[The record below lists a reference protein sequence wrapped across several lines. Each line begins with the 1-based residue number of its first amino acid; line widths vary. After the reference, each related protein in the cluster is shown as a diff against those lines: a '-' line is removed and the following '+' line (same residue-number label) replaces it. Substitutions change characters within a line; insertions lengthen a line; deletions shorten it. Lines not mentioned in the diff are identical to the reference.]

1 MPWSTLCRADWVRNG
16 SVLTRAPFLEPRFR
30 LSGDRI
36 LGFGPPDENPSNA
49 TLQWHFRRRV
59 STVLVGTMVEA
70 RWLEMM
76 VSSDHP
82 LADERVAEAIARVL
96 SRYWVD
102 PRQGVEVIL
111 THRGANIAYLA
122 RATG

>member
-1 MPWSTLCRADWVRNG
+1 M
-16 SVLTRAPFLEPRFR
+16 
-30 LSGDRI
+30 
-36 LGFGPPDENPSNA
+36 
-49 TLQWHFRRRV
+49 
-59 STVLVGTMVEA
+59 LVGTMVEA

-102 PRQGVEVIL
+102 TASGVELIM

-122 RATG
+122 RATGLICGFMLPAQNCFITAPQWE

>member
-1 MPWSTLCRADWVRNG
+1 
-16 SVLTRAPFLEPRFR
+16 
-30 LSGDRI
+30 
-36 LGFGPPDENPSNA
+36 
-49 TLQWHFRRRV
+49 
-59 STVLVGTMVEA
+59 MVEA

-96 SRYWVD
+96 SRSWVD
-102 PRQGVEVIL
+102 AASGVEVIL

-122 RATG
+122 RANFRSLCYDQVGT

>member
-1 MPWSTLCRADWVRNG
+1 MSQASTFW
-16 SVLTRAPFLEPRFR
+16 R
-30 LSGDRI
+30 L

>member
-1 MPWSTLCRADWVRNG
+1 MPHFNGTLSHSC
-16 SVLTRAPFLEPRFR
+16 E
-30 LSGDRI
+30 
-36 LGFGPPDENPSNA
+36 LGK
-49 TLQWHFRRRV
+49 
-59 STVLVGTMVEA
+59 MVEA